1 MERVSDTDL
10 VSRQARPRAAGRPV
24 KVGWMFGRSR
34 SYAGFADETSES
46 LLSIAFNDDCDVVVA
61 LARLGDGDPTR
72 LEPSVIAFLNS
83 SPMVLWAK
91 KELGLETG
99 KRYSWGYGACPDLD
113 DHATVFRLLP
123 AKEALGMIFEPKNSP
138 SLPKVILL
146 DLNLGKMG
154 GLHVLRRLKSD
165 ERTKSIPVVVLSGSK
180 LAIEVI
186 ESYKLG
192 VNSYVMKPSDGKK
205 FGELVRG
212 VVHYWLTINEVP
224 AL

>member
-1 MERVSDTDL
+1 MKPQNTSHVWAPRPSTDVAEILLIEDNPLDAELTLEALRKAGYSDNVEHVSD
-10 VSRQARPRAAGRPV
+10 G
-24 KVGWMFGRSR
+24 
-34 SYAGFADETSES
+34 E
-46 LLSIAFNDDCDVVVA
+46 
-61 LARLGDGDPTR
+61 
-72 LEPSVIAFLNS
+72 
-83 SPMVLWAK
+83 
-91 KELGLETG
+91 
-99 KRYSWGYGACPDLD
+99 
-113 DHATVFRLLP
+113 
-123 AKEALGMIFEPKNSP
+123 EALGMIFEPKNSP

-205 FGELVRG
+205 LGELVRG

>member
-1 MERVSDTDL
+1 VKPQNTSHVWAPRPSTDVAEILLIEDNPLDAELTLEALRKAGYSDNVEHVSD
-10 VSRQARPRAAGRPV
+10 G
-24 KVGWMFGRSR
+24 
-34 SYAGFADETSES
+34 E
-46 LLSIAFNDDCDVVVA
+46 
-61 LARLGDGDPTR
+61 
-72 LEPSVIAFLNS
+72 
-83 SPMVLWAK
+83 
-91 KELGLETG
+91 
-99 KRYSWGYGACPDLD
+99 
-113 DHATVFRLLP
+113 
-123 AKEALGMIFEPKNSP
+123 EALGMIFEPKNSP